1 MGRIKAPMAEKSAS
15 KLSKVPGMHAVGDPP
30 GLYLCVAGGG
40 RSWILRY
47 SLNDRRRDLGL
58 GSYIDLTLAEAREK
72 ARENRK
78 LVAQGIDP
86 IEAKRE
92 LQDARTVA
100 QSKLA
105 TFAHCVNGYL
115 EAHGD
120 GWRNPKHRQQWF
132 NTLETYAFPLIG
144 SMNVASVDT
153 PLVLK
158 ILEPIWKTKTETA
171 TRLRGR
177 IENVL
182 DWAKVR
188 EYRTGDNPAR
198 WKGHLDQ
205 LLAKPSK
212 VSTVQHHAALPYA
225 EMGAFMALVREQ
237 KGVGAAA
244 LEFAILT
251 ACRSGEVRGA
261 AWGEFDLQA
270 RTWTIPAG
278 RMKAEKEHKVPLS
291 DAAMA
296 VINKMQECRQG
307 DFVFPGTKENTPL
320 SDMSMTAVLRRMGRG
335 DLTVHGFRST
345 FRDWCSESTA
355 YPRDVAEMALAHT
368 IGDKVEAAYR
378 RGDLF
383 KKRTRLMNDWADY
396 CGKILTSGDVVP
408 MRKGAAKE

>member
-1 MGRIKAPMAEKSAS
+1 MGKIKAPMAEKSAS
-15 KLSKVPGMHAVGDPP
+15 KLAKVPGMHAVGDPP

-58 GSYIDLTLAEAREK
+58 GSYTDLTLAEARDK
-72 ARENRK
+72 AREKRK
-78 LVAQGIDP
+78 LVSQGIDP

-92 LQDARTVA
+92 QRDARTVA
-100 QSKLA
+100 QSKRM
-105 TFAHCVNGYL
+105 TFSQCVDGYL

-120 GWRNPKHRQQWF
+120 GWKNPKHRQQWF
-132 NTLETYAFPLIG
+132 NTLETYAYPLIG

-177 IENVL
+177 LENVL

-188 EYRTGDNPAR
+188 EYRAGDNPAR

-225 EMGAFMALVREQ
+225 EMGAFMALVRNQ
-237 KGVGAAA
+237 KGIAAAA
-244 LEFAILT
+244 LEFTILT

-261 AWGEFDLQA
+261 TWREFDLQA
-270 RTWTIPAG
+270 RTWSIPSE
-278 RMKAEKEHKVPLS
+278 RMKAAKDHRVPLS
-291 DAAMA
+291 DAAVA
-296 VINKMQECRQG
+296 IITKMQKCQLGEL
-307 DFVFPGTKENTPL
+307 VFPGTKENAPI

-355 YPRDVAEMALAHT
+355 YPREVAEMALAHT
-368 IGDKVEAAYR
+368 IPDKVEAAYR

-383 KKRTRLMNDWADY
+383 NKRTRLMNEWAVY
-396 CGKILTSGDVVP
+396 CSKPVSSGKNVVTLQ
-408 MRKGAAKE
+408 KVA

>member
-1 MGRIKAPMAEKSAS
+1 MGKIKAPMAEKSAS
-15 KLSKVPGMHAVGDPP
+15 KLAKVPGMHAVGDPP

-58 GSYIDLTLAEAREK
+58 GSYTDLTLAEAREK
-72 ARENRK
+72 AREKRK
-78 LVAQGIDP
+78 LVSQGIDP

-92 LQDARTVA
+92 QRDARTVA
-100 QSKLA
+100 QSKRM
-105 TFAHCVNGYL
+105 TFSQCVDGYL

-120 GWRNPKHRQQWF
+120 GWKNPKHRQQWF
-132 NTLETYAFPLIG
+132 NTLETYAYPLIG

-153 PLVLK
+153 PLVLA

-225 EMGAFMALVREQ
+225 EMGAFMALVRNQ
-237 KGVGAAA
+237 KGIAAAA
-244 LEFAILT
+244 LEFTILT

-261 AWGEFDLQA
+261 TWREFDLLA
-270 RTWTIPAG
+270 RTWSIPSV
-278 RMKAEKEHKVPLS
+278 RMKAAAPHRVPLS
-291 DAAMA
+291 DAAMT
-296 VINKMQECRQG
+296 IITKMQKCQLGEL
-307 DFVFPGTKENTPL
+307 VFPGTKENAPI

-355 YPRDVAEMALAHT
+355 YPREVAEMALAHT
-368 IGDKVEAAYR
+368 IPDKVEAAYR

-383 KKRTRLMNDWADY
+383 NKRTRLMNEWAVY
-396 CGKILTSGDVVP
+396 CGKPVSSGKNVVTLQ
-408 MRKGAAKE
+408 KVA